1 MEKIYKPI
9 IAVVGAGSCD
19 DKIYLLAEKA
29 GELLAQKGYAIICGG
44 LGGVMEAVCK
54 GARSG
59 GGFTIGIL
67 PGDNTSDAN
76 PYVDIPVATG
86 MGIGRN
92 IIIIRT
98 ARAVLAIDGQ
108 YGTLSEIAYALQLK
122 KPIVGL
128 QTWEVSGD
136 IIHTSNID
144 QAVNEIGKL
153 VDKS

>member
-9 IAVVGAGSCD
+9 IAVVGANSCD
-19 DKIYLLAEKA
+19 DNIYLLAEKA
-29 GELLAQKGYAIICGG
+29 GKLLAQKGYTIICGG

-59 GGFTIGIL
+59 GGITIGIL
-67 PGDNTSDAN
+67 PGENTSDAN

-122 KPIVGL
+122 KPVVGL

-136 IIHTSNID
+136 IIQTSNID
-144 QAVNEIGKL
+144 QAVNEIEKL

>member
-1 MEKIYKPI
+1 MEKYYKPI

-19 DKIYLLAEKA
+19 DNTYLLAEKA
-29 GELLAQKGYAIICGG
+29 GELLAQKGYTIICGG

-54 GARSG
+54 GARSSG
-59 GGFTIGIL
+59 GITIGIL
-67 PGDNTSDAN
+67 PGENTSDAN

-108 YGTLSEIAYALQLK
+108 YGTLSEIAFALQLK
-122 KPIVGL
+122 KPVVGL
-128 QTWEVSGD
+128 HTWEVSGD
-136 IIHTSNID
+136 IIQTSNID
-144 QAVNEIGKL
+144 QAVNEIVKL